1 MSALSTADAATGLG
15 PREPLPDVHLYDV
28 VSDDGTVLRA
38 WTNDPD
44 GRIDGPTVVLCNG
57 LGTNPWVWPALLAPD
72 CGVRVVSWFHRG
84 TGGSERPV
92 QPHRVGVE
100 HLVQDALTVMDHA
113 GIDRAPLMGW
123 SIGVNTMFELA
134 TRHPERA
141 AGLFAV
147 AGVPGETFATML
159 RPLHLPR
166 PVRRAVAV
174 SVARLLRYAGPA
186 LSPIA
191 RRLPIGPRAVAL
203 LSHSGFMLPV
213 ADAELTARAVREFLT
228 TPLDWYG
235 HLALHTHRHDRVSLS
250 EVQVPVFLVA
260 GRYDLMAGAP
270 DMLSAAEHLDD
281 ATYVELAG
289 SHFLQLEQP
298 DVVHEL
304 LLEFLARLEP

>member
-1 MSALSTADAATGLG
+1 MSALRSPGPGIPDPATDHA
-15 PREPLPDVHLYDV
+15 PTVHVYDV
-28 VSDDGTVLRA
+28 ESGDGTVLQA

-44 GRIDGPTVVLCNG
+44 GLIDGPTVVLCNG
-57 LGTNPWVWPALLAPD
+57 LGTNFWAWPALLDPA

-84 TGGSERPV
+84 TGGSERPLEA
-92 QPHRVGVE
+92 HRVGVE
-100 HLVQDALTVMDHA
+100 HLVEDALAVMDHA
-113 GIDRAPLMGW
+113 GIERAPLMGW

-134 TRHPERA
+134 TRHPDRA

-166 PVRRAVAV
+166 PVRQAVAV
-174 SVARLLRYAGPA
+174 SVARVLRYGGPA

-191 RRLPIGPRAVAL
+191 RRLPIGPRAIAA

-213 ADAELTARAVREFLT
+213 ADPEVTARAVKEFLT

-235 HLALHTHRHDRVSLS
+235 HLALHTHKHDRVSLS
-250 EVQVPVFLVA
+250 QVQVPVFLVA

-270 DMLSAAEHLDD
+270 DMLSAAERLDD

-298 DVVHEL
+298 EVVHEL
-304 LLEFLARLEP
+304 LVEFLGRLEP